1 MSDQHDIAAL
11 ARRLEMNEIA
21 AWRAMYQSPTPA
33 VAAQLGL
40 GYAEQGGALQIW
52 NRAAPT
58 LLFNRILALGV
69 FEPADDALI
78 DALLAR
84 AQAEKSRCMI
94 QLAPSTQPANLAA
107 RLEAHGLKAEPDWLV
122 HSRAL
127 DSTLPEVVIPTGYR
141 IEQVAPAKAAAWGD
155 ALLAAWGFPAAAAA
169 GALALALALIQ
180 HPDSICFAAIEQS
193 SGLVVG
199 GGALFVNN
207 DVGGLYSDG
216 VRTEHRRHGI
226 QEALIAARL
235 AEARRRGCVLA
246 CSQTLEA
253 HSSHHNMAL
262 AGFEIAYTRRNY
274 VTPK

>member
-1 MSDQHDIAAL
+1 
-11 ARRLEMNEIA
+11 
-21 AWRAMYQSPTPA
+21 MYQSPAPA

-40 GYAEQGGALQIW
+40 GYAEQGGALLIW

-58 LLFNRILALGV
+58 LLLNRILALGI

-94 QLAPSTQPANLAA
+94 QLAPGAQPADLAA
-107 RLEAHGLKAEPDWLV
+107 RLQARGMKAEPAWLM

-127 DSTLPEVVIPTGYR
+127 DDRLPEMVVPAGYS
-141 IEQVAPAKAAAWGD
+141 IEQVAPAGAAAWGD

-169 GALALALALIQ
+169 GALTLVLALIQ
-180 HPDSICFAAIEQS
+180 HPDATCFAAIEQS

-199 GGALFVNN
+199 GGALFVSG

-216 VRTEHRRHGI
+216 VRPEHRRHGI

-235 AEARRRGCVLA
+235 AEARRCGCALA

-253 HSSHHNMAL
+253 HSSQHNMAL
-262 AGFEIAYTRRNY
+262 AGFEVAYTRQNY
-274 VTPK
+274 VMPK